1 MIGVNRRRYMGGG
14 GGLACPYV
22 TDGLIFWMDGIEK
35 GSDSTAWTDL
45 IGGTYKFPYNEHS
58 TVESDCIHMDGE
70 GSLSLNS
77 TDMLCFEWTHTLE
90 VVAQKIGSGAGAI
103 YNSGWQDYLSC
114 ICVSDGFRISPSG
127 WTEIRWDIK
136 VPSTIIYSLVG
147 TNPRFLN
154 GTKYTTNL
162 LYASYI
168 TTNQATLGGLLSS
181 NFIECKVHCI
191 RMYNRKLTD
200 AEVLANHAVDNKRF
214 NLGLTI

>member
-1 MIGVNRRRYMGGG
+1 MIGVDRRRVM

-58 TVESDCIHMDGE
+58 TVETDCIHMDGK
-70 GSLSLNS
+70 GSLTLNS
-77 TDMLCFEWTHTLE
+77 TEKLCYWRMHTLE

-103 YNSGWQDYLSC
+103 YNSGWQDYMSC
-114 ICVSDGFRISPSG
+114 ICVSDGFRTGPSG
-127 WTEIRWDIK
+127 YTEIRWDIK

-147 TNPRFLN
+147 NNPRFLN
-154 GTKYTTNL
+154 GTKYTTKL
-162 LYASYI
+162 LFASYPN
-168 TTNQATLGGLLSS
+168 TNQATLGGLLSN

-200 AEVLANHAVDNKRF
+200 AELLANQAVDNERF